1 MRNSNT
7 TYVGLDTAKRS
18 IQVAMLTPNRD
29 TPIEWELV
37 NEPRAIRKLIKKLKA
52 EAVGELRVC
61 YEAGPCGYAL
71 QRDFRSAGVD
81 CIVIAP
87 SLVPCKPG
95 ERIKTN
101 RRDARKLAIQF
112 RAGGLTEVKPPT
124 VEEEA
129 LRDLCRCRE
138 DVRED
143 LGRARHRLGKLL
155 LRRAICFDGKAWTEA
170 HRKWLRQIA
179 LENDLDRAIFDDYLR
194 AIELLEERRKALEV
208 KLEEAAQKEPWKQ
221 PVAWLRCYRGIDT
234 VTAIS
239 IVAEIHGFERFSSA
253 RHFMSYLGLVPS
265 ENSTGDKHR
274 RGQITK
280 TGNRHVRR
288 LLIESSWHYR
298 HPPAVSGKLRARRKD
313 QPGAVIAAADRA
325 QQRLHKRYMKLLL
338 AGKPHNK
345 AVTAIARELAGF
357 IWGTLT
363 GRGINIEQKMERV
376 LAQGREV
383 LEHARRARKEAEA
396 VHRSAMKVPA

>member
-1 MRNSNT
+1 MKNSNT

-18 IQVAMLTPNRD
+18 IQVAMLTPDRD
-29 TPIEWELV
+29 NPIEWELV
-37 NEPRAIRKLIKKLKA
+37 NEPRAIRRLIKKLKA
-52 EAVGELRVC
+52 DAVGELRVC

-87 SLVPCKPG
+87 SLVPSKPG
-95 ERIKTN
+95 EKIKTN

-112 RAGGLTEVKPPT
+112 RAGGLTEVRPPT
-124 VEEEA
+124 PEEEA
-129 LRDLCRCRE
+129 LRDLCRGRE

-143 LGRARHRLGKLL
+143 LERARHRLGKLL
-155 LRRAICFDGKAWTEA
+155 LRRAIIFDGKAWTQA
-170 HRKWLRQIA
+170 HRKWLRAIEF
-179 LENDLDRAIFDDYLR
+179 ENEIDRAIFDDYLR
-194 AIELLEERRKALEV
+194 AIELLEDRKKALEV
-208 KLEEAAQKEPWKQ
+208 KLEETAQKDPWKQ

-239 IVAEIHGFERFSSA
+239 IVAEIHGFDRFTSA

-274 RGQITK
+274 RGKITK

-288 LLIESSWHYR
+288 LLIEASWHYR
-298 HPPAVSGKLRARRKD
+298 HRPSVSAKLRARRKD

-325 QQRLHKRYMKLLL
+325 QERLHKRYMKLLL
-338 AGKPHNK
+338 SGKPHNK
-345 AVTAIARELAGF
+345 VVTAIARELAGF
-357 IWGTLT
+357 IWGTIT
-363 GRGINIEQKMERV
+363 GRGTRVERKVEPV

-383 LEHARRARKEAEA
+383 LQQARRARKEAEV
-396 VHRSAMKVPA
+396 VHRSAMRVPA